1 MLNPIWGL
9 VVLLLL
15 CLFIGVS
22 TFAFYTYKSSVTL
35 HDASKPQSCSSCSA
49 GFLAV
54 CGLIVIVILAGQ
66 SYNGRQTADEAL
78 KEAVMYL
85 ISIFFSWLYWKR
97 WVNKSKKSAE
107 NGHAS
112 EDSEI
117 EMEPLLNQDV

>member
-1 MLNPIWGL
+1 
-9 VVLLLL
+9 
-15 CLFIGVS
+15 
-22 TFAFYTYKSSVTL
+22 
-35 HDASKPQSCSSCSA
+35 
-49 GFLAV
+49 
-54 CGLIVIVILAGQ
+54 
-66 SYNGRQTADEAL
+66 
-78 KEAVMYL
+78 MYL